1 MKLQKI
7 GAGCLLGSFVLFILL
22 ETGLAYI
29 PLIAAGV
36 IDLYLVWKKE
46 RTISQWIQDLTS
58 NKTIDYAVMVI
69 IIAGAF
75 YTGFAK
81 YGFIGG
87 FETLLPVIVTILAL
101 HLFANED

>member
-1 MKLQKI
+1 MKQKI
-7 GAGCLLGSFVLFILL
+7 GAGCLLISFVLFVLL

-58 NKTIDYAVMVI
+58 NKTIDYTVMVGLLI
-69 IIAGAF
+69 GTF

-81 YGFIGG
+81 YGIIGG
-87 FETLLPVIVTILAL
+87 FEVLFPMIVIILAL